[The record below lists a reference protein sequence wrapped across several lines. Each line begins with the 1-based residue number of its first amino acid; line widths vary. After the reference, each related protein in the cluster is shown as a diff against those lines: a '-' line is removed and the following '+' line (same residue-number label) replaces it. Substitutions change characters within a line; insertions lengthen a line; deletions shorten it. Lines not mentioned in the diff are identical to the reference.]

1 METNLNDAINA
12 QINTELWSAYLFLS
26 MSVNASSK
34 SLKVV
39 ADWFYAQH
47 QKELM
52 DAKILIDYL
61 NSINNRV
68 YLYPIDG
75 VPTEWES
82 VLEMFEHKLEH
93 ERKISKLLYV
103 ITTIAEERNEC
114 ATVDFL
120 KKFANKQLKVEAET
134 EELIAAFVAAENNV
148 DALYMLDGQLKVM

>member
-39 ADWFYAQH
+39 ADWFYVQH

-61 NSINNRV
+61 NSINSKV

-75 VPTEWES
+75 VPIEWNS
-82 VLEMFEHKLEH
+82 ALEMFEHKLEH
-93 ERKISKLLYV
+93 ERKILKLLHA

-114 ATVDFL
+114 ATVVFL
-120 KKFANKQLKVEAET
+120 KKIAKKQLKVEAET
-134 EELIAAFVAAENNV
+134 EELIAAFMAAESNIN
-148 DALYMLDGQLKVM
+148 ALYMLDGQLMVM